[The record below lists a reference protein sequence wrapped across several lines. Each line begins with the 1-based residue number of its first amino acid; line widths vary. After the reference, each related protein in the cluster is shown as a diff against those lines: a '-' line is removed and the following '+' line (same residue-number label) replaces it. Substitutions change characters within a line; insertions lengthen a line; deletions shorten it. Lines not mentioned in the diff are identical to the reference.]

1 MLIVVL
7 MAAGVLIGM
16 KWFPLEHS
24 KKNATFQIVCTAL
37 LIFSMGVKLGARPN
51 LLAELATIGW
61 QSAIF
66 SLIPIAFSVLVVY
79 LLTRKFMFDPLKKED
94 E

>member
-1 MLIVVL
+1 MLILAL
-7 MAAGVLIGM
+7 MAVGVLIGM

-24 KKNATFQIVCTAL
+24 KKNATFQIICTAL
-37 LIFSMGVKLGARPN
+37 LIFCMGVKLGARPN
-51 LLAELATIGW
+51 LLRELATIGW

-66 SLIPIAFSVLVVY
+66 SLIPIATSVLVVY
-79 LLTRKFMFDPLKKED
+79 FLTRKFMQSPSEKED